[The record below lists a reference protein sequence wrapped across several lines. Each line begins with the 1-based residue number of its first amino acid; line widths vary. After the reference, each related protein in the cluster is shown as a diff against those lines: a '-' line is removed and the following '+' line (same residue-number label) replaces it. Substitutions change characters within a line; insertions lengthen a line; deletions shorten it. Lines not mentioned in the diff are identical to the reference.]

1 MMNSDGTIE
10 IRGRAADRIRFK
22 VDRKAV
28 WPSPIEEAL
37 KTHPSIREVKACI
50 LENCSLLG
58 NAPGQ
63 VYSGVICSNCLP
75 GGMSRTIYTSINFL
89 LIERDCYTT

>member
-10 IRGRAADRIRFK
+10 IRGRAADRLRFK

-50 LENCSLLG
+50 LYNCALLG
-58 NAPGQ
+58 ILLVKSTQ
-63 VYSGVICSNCLP
+63 VLYAQTANQVA
-75 GGMSRTIYTSINFL
+75 
-89 LIERDCYTT
+89 

>member
-1 MMNSDGTIE
+1 MQLCQCIELQSNSKACNTKILEMAWSAKSVRHSFIVALFPLHRDIAVMNSDGTIE

-37 KTHPSIREVKACI
+37 KTHPSIREVKARI
-50 LENCSLLG
+50 L
-58 NAPGQ
+58 
-63 VYSGVICSNCLP
+63 
-75 GGMSRTIYTSINFL
+75 
-89 LIERDCYTT
+89 